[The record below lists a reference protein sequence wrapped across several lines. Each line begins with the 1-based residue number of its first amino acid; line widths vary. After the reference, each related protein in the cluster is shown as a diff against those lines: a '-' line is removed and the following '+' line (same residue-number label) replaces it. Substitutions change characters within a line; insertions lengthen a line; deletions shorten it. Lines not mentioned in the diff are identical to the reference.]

1 MGLLVELWI
10 CKWVWFSCQWIYE
23 WDNGCGCVCVFTNSC
38 ATTKPN
44 VTTPGTFFLSYLD
57 NTTGTTGGCYC
68 DKGTRTRRGLTT
80 GTVCV
85 IWFAGLWLGDE
96 VGSMR
101 MNWSHGNTR
110 HGWWRKWWVTSL
122 DYFLASCNLRS
133 ISHLCLIT
141 IWTWKHFKLVN
152 V

>member
-1 MGLLVELWI
+1 MVFMPVNIWMGQ
-10 CKWVWFSCQWIYE
+10 WVWV
-23 WDNGCGCVCVFTNSC
+23 CVCVFTNSC

-44 VTTPGTFFLSYLD
+44 FTTPGTFFLSYLD